1 MASPAGSLQACLKPP
16 VTSAMGQQTAMN
28 AHDFQNHVLKRL
40 TALRPG
46 WTVKKGPEPFQLTIR
61 RVRETDLRFNLD
73 SFYQQYREQPAA
85 LDRLFAAR
93 LRRLDQEC
101 DSEALFG
108 APLILP
114 VLRPARFLDSA
125 GGPVV
130 YRRMLTDMVVTY
142 AAHYA
147 QGMRFLLPQD
157 LAAWNVGRDHVE
169 VIALTNL
176 ALMFRNGMKFTGLE
190 TDKNGRPR
198 MLMLS
203 YVDPRPYGAA
213 LMLLPEVW
221 AWLEEMLEDVPVV
234 GVPERGSLI
243 AAGQQAQLLGR
254 LRHDVQERHREAAI
268 PVSDHLFCVENGR
281 IRQYAR

>member
-1 MASPAGSLQACLKPP
+1 
-16 VTSAMGQQTAMN
+16 
-28 AHDFQNHVLKRL
+28 
-40 TALRPG
+40 
-46 WTVKKGPEPFQLTIR
+46 
-61 RVRETDLRFNLD
+61 
-73 SFYQQYREQPAA
+73 
-85 LDRLFAAR
+85 
-93 LRRLDQEC
+93 
-101 DSEALFG
+101 
-108 APLILP
+108 
-114 VLRPARFLDSA
+114 
-125 GGPVV
+125 
-130 YRRMLTDMVVTY
+130 
-142 AAHYA
+142 
-147 QGMRFLLPQD
+147 FLLPQD

-281 IRQYAR
+281 IREYARWLGWRPGAGTRRSRHRVAEGEWRSDAAVGRTGCAWRP